1 MSLIFDNPDYN
12 NILDDINSNKNIN
25 RDNVCAICRD
35 NLLVDT
41 IDLHCKHRYH
51 TECLLNSFIKYDT
64 KKCPLCDDH
73 FIIESYKTTCIKKM
87 NNNKICNKVCYN
99 NENLCKVHVRTYL
112 KELEK
117 NAVKATKKE
126 ISKIKKTI
134 KTKNTKLNALTK
146 DINYLQSEILSL
158 EIQLQNMQ

>member
-1 MSLIFDNPDYN
+1 
-12 NILDDINSNKNIN
+12 
-25 RDNVCAICRD
+25 
-35 NLLVDT
+35 
-41 IDLHCKHRYH
+41 
-51 TECLLNSFIKYDT
+51 
-64 KKCPLCDDH
+64 
-73 FIIESYKTTCIKKM
+73 M